1 MLTRHITLSSFNRLM
16 IYENVLHCHLFKD
29 CVSSRDLCRIR
40 TSVGCFSLS
49 RFSWG
54 LFPKYSEQKNGDTQV
69 HFQGN
74 IQGYKKH
81 SKNFRDMPN
90 TITAVTESSI
100 LGTPG
105 IWFPGPSYH
114 ANNEKVAGLGPY
126 HVLPLKFNT
135 TLELTPGNIESPTKN
150 SRLKMFHALWRL
162 FFLLSLHSLEMF
174 FGFPGIFPWISMDN
188 LNKNHDG

>member
-1 MLTRHITLSSFNRLM
+1 MQLFFIVIFLKISFLLVTCA
-16 IYENVLHCHLFKD
+16 ELGPQLA
-29 CVSSRDLCRIR
+29 VSLCLGFLEGYFQNIQ
-40 TSVGCFSLS
+40 S
-49 RFSWG
+49 
-54 LFPKYSEQKNGDTQV
+54 KKNGDIQV

-100 LGTPG
+100 LGALW

-135 TLELTPGNIESPTKN
+135 TPELTPRNIESPTRNIVDWKC
-150 SRLKMFHALWRL
+150 SMHYDDYFFCLVWIVLKFSLDVLA
-162 FFLLSLHSLEMF
+162 FFLRISLNFH
-174 FGFPGIFPWISMDN
+174 G
-188 LNKNHDG
+188 

>member
-1 MLTRHITLSSFNRLM
+1 MLTRDITLSSFKRLL
-16 IYENVLHCHLFKD
+16 IYANFLHCHLFKD
-29 CVSSRDLCRIR
+29 FVSSRDLCRIR

-54 LFPKYSEQKNGDTQV
+54 LFPKYYSDQKKNGDIQV

-100 LGTPG
+100 LGAPG

-114 ANNEKVAGLGPY
+114 ANNFNKEKVAGLGPY
-126 HVLPLKFNT
+126 HALPLKFNT
-135 TLELTPGNIESPTKN
+135 TPELTPGNIESPTKT
-150 SRLKMFHALWRL
+150 S
-162 FFLLSLHSLEMF
+162 
-174 FGFPGIFPWISMDN
+174 D
-188 LNKNHDG
+188 